1 MEKKKQR
8 RDAIRMILFTSLWI
22 IFAVALY
29 HIVKK

>member
-8 RDAIRMILFTSLWI
+8 RDVIKMVLFTSLWI

-29 HIVKK
+29 HIVKR